1 MQNPFKAFFFLYD
14 NFLSVEEHFYYYS
27 ICFFY
32 LEKRYY
38 LNGDNL
44 IATTICHSIGP
55 INYTKTQLRQNA
67 FHLKKKKNKTAND
80 ANHFFVVFGTEQYKP
95 HNFTYNSNKYYE
107 ENKFVD
113 QHHNKH
119 IHIDITF
126 MKYSVGYTIMKT

>member
-44 IATTICHSIGP
+44 IATTICHLIGP

-67 FHLKKKKNKTAND
+67 FHLKKKRTKQQTMPTT
-80 ANHFFVVFGTEQYKP
+80 FLLFLEQNNINP
-95 HNFTYNSNKYYE
+95 TISHINSIKYYE